1 MPNTATPISMDDL
14 AQWLT
19 AEVRKFEGCEE
30 CLISGVYRLAAPDED
45 GCNWSM
51 GYMRATNVPRAILD
65 PAIADVVARAR
76 QRFNLSD

>member
-1 MPNTATPISMDDL
+1 MPNIATLISMDDL
-14 AQWLT
+14 ARWLT

-30 CLISGVYRLAAPDED
+30 CLITGVYRLAAADED

-51 GYMRATNVPRAILD
+51 GYMRATNVPRAVLE